1 MDTSHSGD
9 ETTPQRRPLGDHQVG
24 LMELGTPMSSA
35 CNSFPAVC
43 LVKKKTKKTEVG
55 PIGVDN
61 PEGIGAVCLV
71 CFFFHPPSCAAV
83 IASSLLLPAATE
95 TRTEKPR
102 EREKGEKGREGA
114 VGTKLRGVNTATQHL
129 LPNEEKRCGE
139 RAGRG
144 GRQC

>member
-9 ETTPQRRPLGDHQVG
+9 GTTPQRCPLGDHQVG
-24 LMELGTPMSSA
+24 LMEPRTPMSSG

-43 LVKKKTKKTEVG
+43 LVKNPEVG

-95 TRTEKPR
+95 TCTERLRESER
-102 EREKGEKGREGA
+102 ERGEKERGNGRNEA
-114 VGTKLRGVNTATQHL
+114 RGSKHGYSTPAAWWREKVQ
-129 LPNEEKRCGE
+129 EERGE
-139 RAGRG
+139 AEIG
-144 GRQC
+144 G

>member
-9 ETTPQRRPLGDHQVG
+9 RTTPQRRPLGDHQVG
-24 LMELGTPMSSA
+24 LMEPGTPMSSG

-43 LVKKKTKKTEVG
+43 LVKKPEVR

-95 TRTEKPR
+95 TCTEKQ
-102 EREKGEKGREGA
+102 REKGKKERGSGRNEARGSKHGDSTPAALWREK
-114 VGTKLRGVNTATQHL
+114 VQ
-129 LPNEEKRCGE
+129 EESGE
-139 RAGRG
+139 RGEPEIG
-144 GRQC
+144 G

>member
-9 ETTPQRRPLGDHQVG
+9 GTTPQRRPLGDHQVG
-24 LMELGTPMSSA
+24 LMEPRTPMSSG

-43 LVKKKTKKTEVG
+43 LVKNPAVG

-95 TRTEKPR
+95 TCTERLRESESERGGKR
-102 EREKGEKGREGA
+102 ERERQERSKGE
-114 VGTKLRGVNTATQHL
+114 
-129 LPNEEKRCGE
+129 
-139 RAGRG
+139 
-144 GRQC
+144 

>member
-24 LMELGTPMSSA
+24 LMEPGTPMSSG

-43 LVKKKTKKTEVG
+43 LVKKPEVG

-95 TRTEKPR
+95 SRTERQRDR
-102 EREKGEKGREGA
+102 ERKGKKEGR
-114 VGTKLRGVNTATQHL
+114 VGTKQGGVNTATQHL
-129 LPNEEKRCGE
+129 LPCEEKRC
-139 RAGRG
+139 RKRVGRG
-144 GRQC
+144 GEAEIGG